1 MAQKAFELVKLA
13 LAKIRQKPW
22 LVVFA
27 ATFAVFLVVGLSGS
41 GGKELAYENSLGS
54 TAPESS
60 ESAPAAPSPGP
71 TQFFVHLAGEIK
83 KPGVYLLPAGSRL
96 FEAIALAG
104 GFSARADQ
112 SSVNLVRPILDGEQ
126 VLVLE
131 KTPGTMNGAIGGG
144 SGLNGSIGAGG
155 RSSKINL
162 NQATIAQ
169 LDTLPGVGPAI
180 AQRIIDWRT
189 ANGPFRSLSDL
200 TKISGIGEKLISGI
214 RDAVVLP

>member
-1 MAQKAFELVKLA
+1 MAQKAFELAKLA

-27 ATFAVFLVVGLSGS
+27 ATFAVFLAVGLSGT
-41 GGKELAYENSLGS
+41 GGKDLAYENSAGS
-54 TAPESS
+54 TATASI
-60 ESAPAAPSPGP
+60 ESAPATPSPVQA
-71 TQFFVHLAGEIK
+71 QFFIHLAGEIK

-112 SSVNLVRPILDGEQ
+112 SSVNLVRPIMDGEQ
-126 VLVLE
+126 ILVLG
-131 KTPGTMNGAIGGG
+131 KTVGVTNGVTGGASSLTG
-144 SGLNGSIGAGG
+144 PIGAGG
-155 RSSKINL
+155 RSAKINL
-162 NQATIAQ
+162 NQATVAQ
-169 LDTLPGVGPAI
+169 LDTLPGIGPAI
-180 AQRIIDWRT
+180 AQRIVDWRT

-200 TKISGIGEKLISGI
+200 TKISGIGEKLVSGI